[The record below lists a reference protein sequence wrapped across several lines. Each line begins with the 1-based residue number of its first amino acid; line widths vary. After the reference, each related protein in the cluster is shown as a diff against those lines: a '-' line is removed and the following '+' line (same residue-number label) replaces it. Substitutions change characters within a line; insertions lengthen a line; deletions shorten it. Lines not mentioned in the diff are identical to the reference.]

1 MEDAVRKSKILE
13 MDIPVAIPTYN
24 RSLTISIQTLLFL
37 RLEQYPSHLIT
48 LFVADSEQA
57 RIYERDVP
65 KSLYGQIVVG
75 VKGLA
80 AQRNFISDFYPEGQI
95 LLQLDDDVNGV
106 KSMGNQ
112 SLKELLSRGKD
123 CLHGCGLWGILP
135 NDDGRRFTLATTE
148 HLTHIIGSFFLIRN
162 HKDIRIT
169 VEEGEDYERSILY
182 FNRYGRVCRYRGAGV
197 KTTFNK
203 GSGGLITED
212 REQRRRAGMDYLVS
226 RYPKACSRI
235 MKKDKVDVRLKW
247 KYSIETEPQQ
257 DEAQPCASP
266 HTSS

>member
-1 MEDAVRKSKILE
+1 

-24 RSLTISIQTLLFL
+24 RSQTISIQTLLFL
-37 RLEQYPSHLIT
+37 KSEDYPTSLIT
-48 LFVADSEQA
+48 LFVADSDQA
-57 RIYERDVP
+57 RLYERDVP
-65 KSLYGQIVVG
+65 KCLYGQIVVG

-80 AQRNFISDFYPEGQI
+80 AQRNFISDFYPDGQI
-95 LLQLDDDVNGV
+95 LLQLDDDVSGI
-106 KSMGNQ
+106 KSLGNESLQ
-112 SLKELLSRGKD
+112 SILSKGKD
-123 CLHGCGLWGILP
+123 CLHDSCGLWGVLP
-135 NDDGRRFTLATTE
+135 NDDGRRFTPATTQ

-162 HKDIRIT
+162 HKEIKIT

-182 FNRYGRVCRYRGAGV
+182 FNRYGRVCRYKGAGV

-226 RYPKACSRI
+226 RYPKACSKI

-247 KYSIETEPQQ
+247 KYSIETAQTP
-257 DEAQPCASP
+257 DEAQPSASS
-266 HTSS
+266 HISV